1 MVMLNL
7 LGQLGPLV
15 GTRLYPDSDKPYYV
29 KGMAVCSVFMF
40 IVALL
45 AWWLRR
51 LLVKENE
58 KQTQLEEVLGKGE
71 DEALVDE
78 HGSRTKARFVY
89 IL

>member
-1 MVMLNL
+1 M
-7 LGQLGPLV
+7 

-29 KGMAVCSVFMF
+29 MGMAVCSFFMF
-40 IVALL
+40 LVALL

-51 LLVKENE
+51 LLIGENE
-58 KQTQLEEVLGKGE
+58 KWTEDEATDKGE

-78 HGSRTKARFVY
+78 NGPRTKARFIY